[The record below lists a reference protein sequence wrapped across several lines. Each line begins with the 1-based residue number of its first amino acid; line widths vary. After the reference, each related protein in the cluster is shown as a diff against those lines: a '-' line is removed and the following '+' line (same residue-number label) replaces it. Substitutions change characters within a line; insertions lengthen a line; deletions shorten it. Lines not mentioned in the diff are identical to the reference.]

1 MSRERQRRR
10 FEGDGV
16 PTGRRGR
23 AVRLAVVTPLIAILP
38 LGVIFSRE
46 GMRDS
51 EYLVVPAIGV
61 LCVLAWLWIR
71 LPFTGP
77 TVAGDRLTLR
87 TWWSTVEFDRAT
99 IAGFHEE
106 EYLGSLT
113 LVIPSWLVSSR
124 LVIELRSGEHVATGG
139 TVSGSRAARDMA
151 AALNQWIGLE
161 LGPRRAR
168 RRQDPEGGCIS

>member
-1 MSRERQRRR
+1 MSRERQTRRD
-10 FEGDGV
+10 EGVRV

-23 AVRLAVVTPLIAILP
+23 ALRLAVVTPLIAILP

-46 GMRDS
+46 DMRDS

-61 LCVLAWLWIR
+61 LCVLVWLWIR

-77 TVAGDRLTLR
+77 MVAGDRLALR
-87 TWWSTVEFDRAT
+87 SWWSTMELDRTT
-99 IAGFHEE
+99 IAGFHVE
-106 EYLGSLT
+106 EYLGSLS
-113 LVIPSWLVSSR
+113 LVIPWWLVSSR

-139 TVSGSRAARDMA
+139 TISDGRAVRDMA
-151 AALNQWIGLE
+151 AELNQWMGVE

-168 RRQDPEGGCIS
+168 RLQDPERGPR